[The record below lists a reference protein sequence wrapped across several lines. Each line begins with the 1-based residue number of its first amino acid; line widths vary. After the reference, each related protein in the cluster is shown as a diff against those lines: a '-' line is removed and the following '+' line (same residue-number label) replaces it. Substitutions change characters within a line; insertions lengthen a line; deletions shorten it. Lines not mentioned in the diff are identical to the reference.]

1 MKLAIAGCAGR
12 MGQALV
18 KRVLET
24 SHMELVAGSMPV
36 GSNWVGSEVGDVV
49 HASTPD
55 AIITADI
62 QTLYSKADAVLDFTT
77 PDYSLELAKQAAAT
91 GKILI
96 CGTTGFSEA
105 QKTLLVECAK
115 KARIVHSGNMSIGVN
130 LLAALV
136 EKVSAMLPADAFD
149 IEIDEMHHAKKVDAP
164 SGTALLLG
172 DAAAKGRGVSLTEVR
187 MDARSGHTGERKAGT
202 IGFSVRRGGDVV
214 GDHTVMFA
222 GSGERIEL
230 THKSS
235 SREIYA
241 SGAIRAALWAQDKKP
256 GLYSMKEVL
265 GF

>member
-24 SHMELVAGSMPV
+24 PNVELVAGSMPL
-36 GSNWVGSEVGDVV
+36 GSSWIGSEVGDVV
-49 HASTPD
+49 HGSTPD
-55 AIITADI
+55 ALITADI
-62 QTLYSKADAVLDFTT
+62 TTLFSKADAVIDFTT
-77 PDYSLELAKQAAAT
+77 PDYSLALAKQAAMS

-96 CGTTGFSEA
+96 CGTTGFSDA
-105 QKTLLVECAK
+105 QKATLKEYAK

-172 DAAAKGRGVSLTEVR
+172 EAAATGRGVVLSDHRT
-187 MDARSGHTGERKAGT
+187 DARSGHTGERKKGA

-222 GSGERIEL
+222 GAGERIEL

-241 SGAIRAALWAQDKKP
+241 TGAIRAALWAQDKKA
-256 GLYSMKEVL
+256 GLYSMREVL